1 MSYVV
6 HWLRPSS
13 AVIGGRLACGR
24 SVTLRSDSLGRL
36 YETPLYVILSLSHG
50 REGRWCKSCLKQRRL
65 K

>member
-6 HWLRPSS
+6 HWLRPSD

-36 YETPLYVILSLSHG
+36 YETPLYAILSHG
-50 REGRWCKSCLKQRRL
+50 REGRWCKLCLRHRKA